1 MEQNADRM
9 YNRRADGY
17 ALSKQR
23 RERKSMQKKP
33 RAGILFLTIMML
45 WGIIYPQY
53 AFTEEM
59 YETVQSA
66 DAADGSDRTAAAAG
80 RDCLRDYRRI
90 LTAAPGEVSVRFAIV
105 DQIEAW
111 FGEKIEK

>member
-1 MEQNADRM
+1 
-9 YNRRADGY
+9 
-17 ALSKQR
+17 
-23 RERKSMQKKP
+23 MQKKP

-53 AFTEEM
+53 ALTEEM

-66 DAADGSDRTAAAAG
+66 DAVDDSHRTAVAAG
-80 RDCLRDYRRI
+80 GNCLRDYRRI

-105 DQIEAW
+105 DQIEEG
-111 FGEKIEK
+111 FGEKDANSTG

>member
-1 MEQNADRM
+1 
-9 YNRRADGY
+9 
-17 ALSKQR
+17 
-23 RERKSMQKKP
+23 MQKKP

-66 DAADGSDRTAAAAG
+66 DAVDDNHRTAVAAG
-80 RDCLRDYRRI
+80 GNCLRDYRRI
-90 LTAAPGEVSVRFAIV
+90 LTAAHRRI
-105 DQIEAW
+105 
-111 FGEKIEK
+111 

>member
-1 MEQNADRM
+1 
-9 YNRRADGY
+9 
-17 ALSKQR
+17 
-23 RERKSMQKKP
+23 MQKKP

-66 DAADGSDRTAAAAG
+66 DAVDDNHRTAVAAG
-80 RDCLRDYRRI
+80 RNCLWDYRRI
-90 LTAAPGEVSVRFAIV
+90 LTAAPGKVSVRFAIV
-105 DQIEAW
+105 EEW
-111 FGEKIEK
+111 FGEKDENSTG

>member
-1 MEQNADRM
+1 
-9 YNRRADGY
+9 
-17 ALSKQR
+17 
-23 RERKSMQKKP
+23 MQKKP

-66 DAADGSDRTAAAAG
+66 DNHRTAVAAG
-80 RDCLRDYRRI
+80 GNCLRDYRRI

-105 DQIEAW
+105 DQIEEW
-111 FGEKIEK
+111 FGEKDENSTG

>member
-1 MEQNADRM
+1 
-9 YNRRADGY
+9 
-17 ALSKQR
+17 
-23 RERKSMQKKP
+23 MQKKP

-66 DAADGSDRTAAAAG
+66 DAADGSDKTAVAAAG
-80 RDCLRDYRRI
+80 
-90 LTAAPGEVSVRFAIV
+90 TACGITAGF
-105 DQIEAW
+105 
-111 FGEKIEK
+111 

>member
-1 MEQNADRM
+1 
-9 YNRRADGY
+9 
-17 ALSKQR
+17 
-23 RERKSMQKKP
+23 MQKKP

-66 DAADGSDRTAAAAG
+66 DAVDDNHRTAVAAG
-80 RDCLRDYRRI
+80 GNCLRDYRRI
-90 LTAAPGEVSVRFAIV
+90 LTSSA
-105 DQIEAW
+105 
-111 FGEKIEK
+111 

>member
-1 MEQNADRM
+1 
-9 YNRRADGY
+9 
-17 ALSKQR
+17 
-23 RERKSMQKKP
+23 MQKKP
-33 RAGILFLTIMML
+33 HAGLLFLTMMML

-66 DAADGSDRTAAAAG
+66 DAVDDNHRTAVAAG
-80 RDCLRDYRRI
+80 GNCLRDYRRI

-105 DQIEAW
+105 DQIEEW
-111 FGEKIEK
+111 FGEKDENSTG

>member
-1 MEQNADRM
+1 
-9 YNRRADGY
+9 
-17 ALSKQR
+17 
-23 RERKSMQKKP
+23 MQKKP

-66 DAADGSDRTAAAAG
+66 DAVDDNHRTAVAAG
-80 RDCLRDYRRI
+80 GNCLRDLSLI
-90 LTAAPGEVSVRFAIV
+90 HI
-105 DQIEAW
+105 
-111 FGEKIEK
+111 

>member
-1 MEQNADRM
+1 
-9 YNRRADGY
+9 
-17 ALSKQR
+17 
-23 RERKSMQKKP
+23 MQKKP

-66 DAADGSDRTAAAAG
+66 DACLLYTSDAAD
-80 RDCLRDYRRI
+80 
-90 LTAAPGEVSVRFAIV
+90 E
-105 DQIEAW
+105 
-111 FGEKIEK
+111 

>member
-1 MEQNADRM
+1 
-9 YNRRADGY
+9 
-17 ALSKQR
+17 
-23 RERKSMQKKP
+23 MQKKP

-66 DAADGSDRTAAAAG
+66 DAVDDNHRTAVDAG
-80 RDCLRDYRRI
+80 GNCLRDYMRI
-90 LTAAPGEVSVRFAIV
+90 LNAAPGEVSVRFAIV
-105 DQIEAW
+105 DQIEEW
-111 FGEKIEK
+111 FGEKDENSTG

>member
-1 MEQNADRM
+1 
-9 YNRRADGY
+9 
-17 ALSKQR
+17 
-23 RERKSMQKKP
+23 MQKKP

-59 YETVQSA
+59 YETVQIASVQGA
-66 DAADGSDRTAAAAG
+66 DAVDDSHRAAVAAG

-105 DQIEAW
+105 DQIEEW
-111 FGEKIEK
+111 FGEKDENSTG

>member
-1 MEQNADRM
+1 
-9 YNRRADGY
+9 
-17 ALSKQR
+17 
-23 RERKSMQKKP
+23 MQKKP

-66 DAADGSDRTAAAAG
+66 DAVDDSHRTAVAAG
-80 RDCLRDYRRI
+80 CLRDYRRI

-105 DQIEAW
+105 DQIEEW
-111 FGEKIEK
+111 FGEKDENSTG

>member
-1 MEQNADRM
+1 
-9 YNRRADGY
+9 
-17 ALSKQR
+17 
-23 RERKSMQKKP
+23 MQKKP

-66 DAADGSDRTAAAAG
+66 DAVDDSHRAAVAAG

-90 LTAAPGEVSVRFAIV
+90 LTAEVSVRFAIV
-105 DQIEAW
+105 DQIEEW
-111 FGEKIEK
+111 FGEKDENSTG

>member
-1 MEQNADRM
+1 
-9 YNRRADGY
+9 
-17 ALSKQR
+17 
-23 RERKSMQKKP
+23 MQKKP

-66 DAADGSDRTAAAAG
+66 DAADGSDKTAVAAG
-80 RDCLRDYRRI
+80 R
-90 LTAAPGEVSVRFAIV
+90 E
-105 DQIEAW
+105 IEEW
-111 FGEKIEK
+111 FGEKDENSTG

>member
-1 MEQNADRM
+1 
-9 YNRRADGY
+9 
-17 ALSKQR
+17 
-23 RERKSMQKKP
+23 MQKKP

-66 DAADGSDRTAAAAG
+66 DA
-80 RDCLRDYRRI
+80 
-90 LTAAPGEVSVRFAIV
+90 V
-105 DQIEAW
+105 DDLSLIHISEPTRPY
-111 FGEKIEK
+111 

>member
-1 MEQNADRM
+1 
-9 YNRRADGY
+9 
-17 ALSKQR
+17 
-23 RERKSMQKKP
+23 MQKKP

-66 DAADGSDRTAAAAG
+66 DAADGSDKTAVAAG

-90 LTAAPGEVSVRFAIV
+90 LTAAPGEVWVRFAIV
-105 DQIEAW
+105 DQIEEW
-111 FGEKIEK
+111 FGEKDENSTG

>member
-1 MEQNADRM
+1 
-9 YNRRADGY
+9 
-17 ALSKQR
+17 
-23 RERKSMQKKP
+23 MQKKP

-66 DAADGSDRTAAAAG
+66 DAVDDNHRTAVAAG
-80 RDCLRDYRRI
+80 GNCLRDYRRI
-90 LTAAPGEVSVRFAIV
+90 LTAAPGRCRCALQSSIR
-105 DQIEAW
+105 
-111 FGEKIEK
+111 

>member
-1 MEQNADRM
+1 
-9 YNRRADGY
+9 
-17 ALSKQR
+17 
-23 RERKSMQKKP
+23 MQKKP

-59 YETVQSA
+59 YETVQS
-66 DAADGSDRTAAAAG
+66 SAAAPGDREKAAAS

-105 DQIEAW
+105 DQIEEW
-111 FGEKIEK
+111 FGEKDENSTG

>member
-1 MEQNADRM
+1 
-9 YNRRADGY
+9 
-17 ALSKQR
+17 
-23 RERKSMQKKP
+23 MQKKP

-66 DAADGSDRTAAAAG
+66 DAADGSDKTAVAAG

-90 LTAAPGEVSVRFAIV
+90 LTAAPGGGVGALCNRRSDRRVVWR
-105 DQIEAW
+105 
-111 FGEKIEK
+111 KR

>member
-1 MEQNADRM
+1 
-9 YNRRADGY
+9 
-17 ALSKQR
+17 
-23 RERKSMQKKP
+23 MQKKP

-66 DAADGSDRTAAAAG
+66 DAADGSDKTAVAAG
-80 RDCLRDYRRI
+80 RDCLRDLPPDSDCGAWGGVGALCNRRSDRR
-90 LTAAPGEVSVRFAIV
+90 VVWR
-105 DQIEAW
+105 
-111 FGEKIEK
+111 KR

>member
-1 MEQNADRM
+1 
-9 YNRRADGY
+9 
-17 ALSKQR
+17 
-23 RERKSMQKKP
+23 MQKKP

-66 DAADGSDRTAAAAG
+66 DAADGSGTACGITAG
-80 RDCLRDYRRI
+80 
-90 LTAAPGEVSVRFAIV
+90 F
-105 DQIEAW
+105 
-111 FGEKIEK
+111 

>member
-1 MEQNADRM
+1 
-9 YNRRADGY
+9 
-17 ALSKQR
+17 
-23 RERKSMQKKP
+23 MQKKP

-66 DAADGSDRTAAAAG
+66 DAVDDSHRTAVAAG
-80 RDCLRDYRRI
+80 RNCLRI

-105 DQIEAW
+105 DQIEEW
-111 FGEKIEK
+111 FGEKDENSTG

>member
-1 MEQNADRM
+1 
-9 YNRRADGY
+9 
-17 ALSKQR
+17 
-23 RERKSMQKKP
+23 MQKKP

-66 DAADGSDRTAAAAG
+66 DSVNDSRAGSKSGSRTSPNRIASADGGDRTAVTG

-90 LTAAPGEVSVRFAIV
+90 LTSAPGEVSVRFAIV
-105 DQIEAW
+105 DQIEEW
-111 FGEKIEK
+111 FGEKDENSTG

>member
-1 MEQNADRM
+1 MGMLFR
-9 YNRRADGY
+9 NREG
-17 ALSKQR
+17 
-23 RERKSMQKKP
+23 RKSMQKKP

-66 DAADGSDRTAAAAG
+66 DAVDDNHRTAVAAG
-80 RDCLRDYRRI
+80 GNCLRDYRRI

-105 DQIEAW
+105 DQIEERLW
-111 FGEKIEK
+111 LRRIF